1 MTKGCSPSAEDLR
14 LRLARPDDLYAVRSM
29 QSAAVSM
36 VRTETYCPREKAAWQ
51 NCPAWNLEELVEA
64 ERLYLLTYGK
74 IIAGSAGWE
83 PTGDGVTARLRAV
96 FIDPGFQ
103 GNGLGALLVRLVEA
117 DIAATGHRRL
127 LAPTTL
133 SSVGFYRK
141 LGYASGQRE
150 VHQMPQGVTLPY
162 ELMERT
168 IELDH
173 LATLSRQFDIA
184 VRSAP

>member
-51 NCPAWNLEELVEA
+51 NCPAWNLEELIEA
-64 ERLYLLTYGK
+64 ER
-74 IIAGSAGWE
+74 
-83 PTGDGVTARLRAV
+83 DGVTARLRAV
-96 FIDPGFQ
+96 FIDPGFK

-127 LAPTTL
+127 LAPATL